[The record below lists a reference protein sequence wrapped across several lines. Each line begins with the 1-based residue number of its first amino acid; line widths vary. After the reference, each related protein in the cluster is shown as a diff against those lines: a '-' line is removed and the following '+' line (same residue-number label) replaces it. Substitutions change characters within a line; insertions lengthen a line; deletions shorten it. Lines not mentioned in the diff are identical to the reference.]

1 MLKDSRA
8 RYGTVSKTLHWLMT
22 VLIAWQL
29 LKFGDRIADGEHW
42 VGQTLVPAHVSI
54 GTLLLVLVIVR
65 IVWAVRQRPHRPV
78 QDPKIATL
86 VKIGHGLLYAGMLL
100 MPIAGMM
107 AMVGG
112 GYGVNAFG
120 VQIIARGEEVGWAA
134 SVGSLHSPLAWV
146 LTVLIIGHIGMAL
159 IHHFVMRDDF
169 LKRML

>member
-1 MLKDSRA
+1 MLKDSLE

-22 VLIAWQL
+22 FLIAWQL

-42 VGQTLVPAHVSI
+42 VGEALVPWHVSI
-54 GTLLLVLVIVR
+54 GSLLLVLIIVR
-65 IVWAVRQRPHRPV
+65 IVWVFTQRHHRPL
-78 QDPKIATL
+78 QDPKMAKL
-86 VKIGHGLLYAGMLL
+86 VKTGHGLLYAVMLL

-120 VQIIARGEEVGWAA
+120 LQVIAEGDEIGWASA
-134 SVGSLHSPLAWV
+134 IGSLHAPLAWV

-159 IHHFVMRDDF
+159 IHHFVMKDDS

>member
-1 MLKDSRA
+1 
-8 RYGTVSKTLHWLMT
+8 
-22 VLIAWQL
+22 
-29 LKFGDRIADGEHW
+29 
-42 VGQTLVPAHVSI
+42 
-54 GTLLLVLVIVR
+54 
-65 IVWAVRQRPHRPV
+65 
-78 QDPKIATL
+78 
-86 VKIGHGLLYAGMLL
+86 

-159 IHHFVMRDDF
+159 IHHFVMRDDS